1 MRFTEFKLVLKEN
14 KQSVVIIGDSIAV
27 GIGGSEPYAKGG
39 ISTVEVLKR
48 VNAFIKSGKAKG
60 ATVILSSG
68 ASNSSPIELE
78 GGIKKTGN
86 GGLEPVED
94 QLKAL
99 KAAGAT
105 VALVGTGSTKSIA
118 FPGTSWTGG
127 KKYRVDLTGVNERL
141 ESMAQSF
148 GATFL
153 GPLEDYDSGMHSGK
167 GDGIHPYG
175 GYKKLLAAG
184 SNVAKADIIT
194 PDVVKPNQSPKVS
207 TGDYTVVSGD
217 NLTKIAKAH
226 GVALADLIAANKQI
240 KNPDRIYPGDVI
252 SIPSSGSTAIAP
264 KQDVK
269 PDVKPDTAPS
279 PAPIK
284 KRSSGKYEIRNVDS
298 ASDVFEF
305 FKGKGLNDNQCA
317 AFVGNIYTESRVN
330 TAAHNKNENARGIV
344 QWRMDRL
351 QNLANFAKKLKKKWH
366 DLELQLDFTWHEL
379 TGKYKHVLPE
389 LEANKNNLA
398 KCVEIIMNKYEVASP
413 KSYPERLGFA
423 ESAMRLFGSGTD
435 KKSA

>member
-1 MRFTEFKLVLKEN
+1 
-14 KQSVVIIGDSIAV
+14 
-27 GIGGSEPYAKGG
+27 
-39 ISTVEVLKR
+39 
-48 VNAFIKSGKAKG
+48 
-60 ATVILSSG
+60 
-68 ASNSSPIELE
+68 
-78 GGIKKTGN
+78 
-86 GGLEPVED
+86 
-94 QLKAL
+94 
-99 KAAGAT
+99 
-105 VALVGTGSTKSIA
+105 
-118 FPGTSWTGG
+118 
-127 KKYRVDLTGVNERL
+127 
-141 ESMAQSF
+141 MAQSF

-167 GDGIHPYG
+167 GDGIHPSG

-194 PDVVKPNQSPKVS
+194 PDVVKPNQSSKVS

-269 PDVKPDTAPS
+269 PDTAPS

-284 KRSSGKYEIRNVDS
+284 KRSVGKYEIRNVDS

-366 DLELQLDFTWHEL
+366 SLELQLDFTWHEL
-379 TGKYKHVLPE
+379 TGKYRHVLPE
-389 LEANKNNLA
+389 LEANKNNLG
-398 KCVEIIMNKYEVASP
+398 KCVEIIMNKYEVANP

-423 ESAMRLFGSGTD
+423 ESAMSLFGSETD

>member
-1 MRFTEFKLVLKEN
+1 MRFTEFKLVLKED

-99 KAAGAT
+99 MAAGAT

-194 PDVVKPNQSPKVS
+194 PDVVKSNQSPKVS
-207 TGDYTVVSGD
+207 TSNYTVVSGD
-217 NLTKIAKAH
+217 TLSKIAQTH
-226 GVALADLIAANKQI
+226 GVTLADLIAANKQI
-240 KNPDRIYPGDVI
+240 KNLDRIYPGNVI
-252 SIPSSGSTAIAP
+252 SIPSGDSVIITP
-264 KQDVK
+264 KQDIK
-269 PDVKPDTAPS
+269 PTVP
-279 PAPIK
+279 PAPTK
-284 KRSSGKYEIRNVDS
+284 KRSTSKYEISNVG
-298 ASDVFEF
+298 AANDVFDF
-305 FKGKGLNDNQCA
+305 FKGKGLNDIQSA
-317 AFVGNIYTESRVN
+317 AFVGNIYTESRIN
-330 TAAHNKNENARGIV
+330 TTAHNKKENARGII
-344 QWRMDRL
+344 QWRLDRL
-351 QNLANFAKKLKKKWH
+351 RGLADFAKKLKQKWH
-366 DLELQLDFTWHEL
+366 SLELQLDYAWHEL
-379 TGKYKHVLPE
+379 TGKYRKVLPA
-389 LEANKNNLA
+389 LERNKDNLA
-398 KCVEIIMNKYEVASP
+398 ECVKIIMNDYEVASP
-413 KSYPERLGFA
+413 ESYPERLGFA
-423 ESAMRLFGSGTD
+423 KSAINLFGSETD